1 MVNVKEENKRQ
12 SNNIK
17 EWKNRFLDN
26 QRQQLENTTSTF
38 SETTNKINNNINQY
52 QETNRAILDKNIDR
66 ANRHQQETINTIQSI
81 SNNYV
86 ELQRIWLILFNH
98 YFQDF

>member
-17 EWKNRFLDN
+17 EWTNRLLDN

-38 SETTNKINNNINQY
+38 SETPIKSIIILINIEKQTEQFFIGSLING
-52 QETNRAILDKNIDR
+52 
-66 ANRHQQETINTIQSI
+66 
-81 SNNYV
+81 
-86 ELQRIWLILFNH
+86 
-98 YFQDF
+98 